1 MGGKQTI
8 TPEMMRSGSK
18 EQVILNIASTVLED
32 YFCQQMPDY
41 PKFTLLTS
49 VMTST
54 NRDAMLKSARNKIAN
69 HHHQSRNYSRFCD
82 SNKRWTSY
90 TASEQ

>member
-1 MGGKQTI
+1 MGEKQTI

-69 HHHQSRNYSRFCD
+69 PSMAAV
-82 SNKRWTSY
+82 
-90 TASEQ
+90 TAILYLRRLWFATG